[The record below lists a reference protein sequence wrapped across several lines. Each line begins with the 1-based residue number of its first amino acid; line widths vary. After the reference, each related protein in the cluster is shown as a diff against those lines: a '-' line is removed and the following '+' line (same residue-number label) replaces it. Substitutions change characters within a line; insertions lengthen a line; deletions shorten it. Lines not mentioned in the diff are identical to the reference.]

1 MTPRV
6 LRTAETIALTN
17 ITADGYIANSTTLLS
32 LPNEADIEL
41 LYTRVGSSWTE
52 GRCTLQD
59 IKPHPDGAE
68 LLVKQPCWDNQVR
81 ISEASPLLE
90 LFIDI
95 RIASFDTQ
103 ISN

>member
-1 MTPRV
+1 MQPSRQSAGSPAKLTPRV

-17 ITADGYIANSTTLLS
+17 ITAHGYIANSTTLLS
-32 LPNEADIEL
+32 LPNKADIEL

-81 ISEASPLLE
+81 TP
-90 LFIDI
+90 LFIRHPD
-95 RIASFDTQ
+95 A
-103 ISN
+103 